1 MEPTID
7 VTPAGS
13 GFELL
18 AEQWVP
24 EPAEKVFPFFADAYN
39 LERITPPFLGFHVR
53 SVSTPQVGEGT
64 VLRYRLRIHGI
75 PVLWR
80 SRIEEWQPPRRFV
93 DRQLFGPYAAWHHTH
108 DFITAGSGTLL
119 RDTVRYR
126 LRCAVM
132 QHLPVL
138 AWVHRDVRAIFAYR
152 QQVIRSIFGA
162 ATDANP
168 APRWTRP
175 AS

>member
-1 MEPTID
+1 MEPTI
-7 VTPAGS
+7 VVAPAGR

-18 AEQWVP
+18 AEQWVLAPP
-24 EPAEKVFPFFADAYN
+24 EQVFPFFADAYN

-53 SVSTPQVGEGT
+53 SVSTPVVGDGT

-108 DFITAGSGTLL
+108 DFTPDGSGTLL
-119 RDTVRYR
+119 RDRVRYR
-126 LRCAVM
+126 LRCAVV
-132 QHLPVL
+132 QHLPML

-152 QQVIRSIFGA
+152 QEVIRSMFGA
-162 ATDANP
+162 PPDAES
-168 APRWTRP
+168 PRR
-175 AS
+175 

>member
-1 MEPTID
+1 MEPTIV
-7 VTPAGS
+7 VTPAGR
-13 GFELL
+13 GFELR

-24 EPAEKVFPFFADAYN
+24 EVPEKVFPFFADAYN

-53 SVSTPQVGEGT
+53 SVSTPEVGEGT

-80 SRIEEWQPPRRFV
+80 SRIEDWQPPRRFV

-108 DFITAGSGTLL
+108 DFVPERGGTLL

-126 LRCAVM
+126 LRCAAV
-132 QHLPVL
+132 QHLPML
-138 AWVHRDVRAIFAYR
+138 AWVHRNVRAIFTYR
-152 QQVIRSIFGA
+152 QEVIRSLFHRA
-162 ATDANP
+162 ADVHTD
-168 APRWTRP
+168 PRN
-175 AS
+175 